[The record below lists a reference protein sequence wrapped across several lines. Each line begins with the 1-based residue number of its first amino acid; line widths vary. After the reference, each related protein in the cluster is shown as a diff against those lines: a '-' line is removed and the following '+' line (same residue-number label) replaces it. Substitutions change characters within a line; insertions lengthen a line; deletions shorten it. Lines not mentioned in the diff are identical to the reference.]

1 MGGDIAES
9 GIKRSKGEQ
18 IKTAEKLIMKT
29 FPWFQI
35 SGAHWKSVFINRSEA
50 DVQNNYRPDDAV
62 VKSEENIL
70 VAWPT
75 KLTLVPSLADKVLTK
90 MAESGMSPQTK
101 DDSLNELQSVFN
113 RPSLAKAYW
122 D

>member
-1 MGGDIAES
+1 
-9 GIKRSKGEQ
+9 
-18 IKTAEKLIMKT
+18 MKT
-29 FPWFQI
+29 FPWFQM
-35 SGAHWKSVFINRSEA
+35 SGENWESFFINRAEA

-75 KLTLVPSLADKVLTK
+75 KLTLVPSLADKVHTYI
-90 MAESGMSPQTK
+90 AELGMTPQRKEDT
-101 DDSLNELQSVFN
+101 LNELQSVFN
-113 RPSLAKAYW
+113 SPSLAKAYW